1 MQLKKIIIILAL
13 WATSISVQAVAQSI
27 NEALAH
33 CASIAVDTQ
42 RLQCFDKLVAKKQLV
57 KKTHTPNKTTQSLAE
72 TKQEPTRATTTAVVT
87 AEPVKIVA
95 ETATKTAT
103 ASLAANFG
111 LEHIKSKEVR
121 QFDHVEF
128 VVKSAK
134 LSLRKK
140 WRLTLENGQVW
151 HATELVS
158 GVKFKQGDVVVI
170 KRGILNAFYI
180 KKKGSKRSVRV
191 KRIK

>member
-1 MQLKKIIIILAL
+1 MQLNKIIIVLTL
-13 WATSISVQAVAQSI
+13 WATSISMQALAQSI
-27 NEALAH
+27 NDTLTQ
-33 CASIAVDTQ
+33 CASIASDTQ

-57 KKTHTPNKTTQSLAE
+57 KKAQTPNNKAKQSLAE
-72 TKQEPTRATTTAVVT
+72 TKQEPTQAIAVATITKPAKMPAKATTAN
-87 AEPVKIVA
+87 
-95 ETATKTAT
+95 
-103 ASLAANFG
+103 LAANFG

-121 QFDHVEF
+121 QFDKVEF

-134 LSLRKK
+134 RSLRKK
-140 WRLTLENGQVW
+140 WQLTLENGQVW

-158 GVKFKQGDVVVI
+158 GIKFKQGDVVVI
-170 KRGILNAFYI
+170 RRGVLNAFYI